1 MVNVAAR
8 STLMV
13 SGLKGTD
20 FIYVNHQDLFHKG
33 QTIIIGEC
41 FVAKI
46 VDFGSLVLDRKL
58 DRTFPAGTTVRAIT
72 PQDTRGV
79 DGQNTQS
86 TQNNQRTN
94 QIGDRSTA
102 TDLRT
107 ENANATNTLSH
118 ATTPQ
123 ARSVDGQDIQ
133 STNRIPNS
141 QGISDQISD
150 RSNAPGLLT
159 QNTDVRNTPLNNWWP
174 PAPQPTRPMGH
185 QSNLPTVNDAVWS
198 TLAMT
203 ALQGTNRIYV
213 YDQQLFHKG
222 QMIII
227 HELFVAQIIDFGSL
241 VLDRN
246 LDQTFPAGAIV
257 RAITPQETH
266 NVDSQNRQSTHG
278 IPMDNQRISNE
289 NDDRSRTLP
298 DPPVENTSEI
308 DTETSPLKAWLLR
321 GMNKHGKAHWAD
333 CRAYYNEYQPT
344 VAELDKS
351 FRPPKPE
358 QMRLALSI
366 ITSLPGQLEDLVR
379 AVNEIRSFERT
390 FIRVMKGLTPA
401 CVLYAKLLFNGVYEC
416 LRILREETTASGQA
430 EKQFNKVGEEEK
442 FYPQLESHVV
452 TWMTS
457 MLPSYVVT
465 RAHNRKS
472 EPSARIFLTEYYFS
486 LFPQPGEQARHLSN
500 LAQNPTTV
508 SENPT
513 DVLNN
518 IENWRTTIQKL
529 YELTNWIPIQEDI
542 KTAFASLTAPVLT
555 NIPRLKFQWNFIETI
570 SYPSINTT
578 DAQVH
583 KYITGIVEEIHKL
596 PKSTKWERTEESYEA
611 YPQEE
616 GYEEECSTSWPKTA
630 QEQGY
635 VKEADESSD
644 DGASEE
650 QLSEE
655 GYFEGAKGVDEE
667 AARQLREDLENQI
680 RRETARENKRE
691 REYRKRIIK
700 EGYEQGLTAVQR
712 SIEQEDYYN
721 GNYHEEVYGPYNEE
735 ACQEETYEEEG
746 YDDEAYN
753 QEEGYDDEAYDGYD
767 DEAYNQE
774 EGYDEEA
781 YEQEE
786 GYDDEAYEQ
795 EDWYGDEAYQ
805 DQDQEQEWYGDE
817 AYQDQEQEWYGDETY
832 QDQETE
838 WYGDEAETYE
848 EDTSQYGQCIFFAS
862 PEGCRRGNECKYRHD
877 CDPNTGEPL
886 PASSKNKKRFRQ
898 SRRREQAQEASYK
911 DLPTA
916 GRPQELHP

>member
-1 MVNVAAR
+1 MSVQTRDSKQEKPSVQPFPYAKSTGSMTPLEPVRQLGNVA
-8 STLMV
+8 V
-13 SGLKGTD
+13 SSDLLFDADKGTNR
-20 FIYVNHQDLFHKG
+20 IIVCHQHLFHKG
-33 QTIIIGEC
+33 QTIIIGER

-46 VDFGSLVLDRKL
+46 VNFGSLILDRNL
-58 DRTFPAGTTVRAIT
+58 DQNYPAGTIVRTIT
-72 PQDTRGV
+72 PQDARGV
-79 DGQNTQS
+79 GGQNTQS
-86 TQNNQRTN
+86 TQNTQRITN

-123 ARSVDGQDIQ
+123 ARSVGGQDIQ
-133 STNRIPNS
+133 STNRIPSS

-150 RSNAPGLLT
+150 RSNAPDLLT

-174 PAPQPTRPMGH
+174 PAPQPTKPMGH
-185 QSNLPTVNDAVWS
+185 LESNTPTVNNAVWS

-241 VLDRN
+241 VLERN

-278 IPMDNQRISNE
+278 IPMDSQGISNQ
-289 NDDRSRTLP
+289 NGDRSRTLP
-298 DPPVENTSEI
+298 DPPVENTSRI

-333 CRAYYNEYQPT
+333 CREYYNEYQPT

-401 CVLYAKLLFNGVYEC
+401 CVLYAKLLLNGVYEC

-430 EKQFNKVGEEEK
+430 EKQFNKIGEEEK

-465 RAHNRKS
+465 RAHNRKA

-500 LAQNPTTV
+500 LAQKPTTV

-542 KTAFASLTAPVLT
+542 KIAFASLTAPVLT
-555 NIPRLKFQWNFIETI
+555 NIPSLEFQWNFIETI
-570 SYPSINTT
+570 SYPSIDTT

-583 KYITGIVEEIHKL
+583 
-596 PKSTKWERTEESYEA
+596 
-611 YPQEE
+611 
-616 GYEEECSTSWPKTA
+616 
-630 QEQGY
+630 
-635 VKEADESSD
+635 
-644 DGASEE
+644 
-650 QLSEE
+650 
-655 GYFEGAKGVDEE
+655 
-667 AARQLREDLENQI
+667 
-680 RRETARENKRE
+680 
-691 REYRKRIIK
+691 
-700 EGYEQGLTAVQR
+700 
-712 SIEQEDYYN
+712 
-721 GNYHEEVYGPYNEE
+721 
-735 ACQEETYEEEG
+735 
-746 YDDEAYN
+746 
-753 QEEGYDDEAYDGYD
+753 
-767 DEAYNQE
+767 
-774 EGYDEEA
+774 
-781 YEQEE
+781 
-786 GYDDEAYEQ
+786 
-795 EDWYGDEAYQ
+795 
-805 DQDQEQEWYGDE
+805 
-817 AYQDQEQEWYGDETY
+817 
-832 QDQETE
+832 
-838 WYGDEAETYE
+838 
-848 EDTSQYGQCIFFAS
+848 
-862 PEGCRRGNECKYRHD
+862 
-877 CDPNTGEPL
+877 
-886 PASSKNKKRFRQ
+886 
-898 SRRREQAQEASYK
+898 
-911 DLPTA
+911 
-916 GRPQELHP
+916 